1 MPMKKYSVVGVDAG
15 GAAPQT
21 LINVIGSTAVRPRVY
36 EFSVGS
42 SATPADQ
49 TAVIVLG
56 RTTAAGTAG
65 SSPTPQP
72 LDNAEVAAVCTA
84 GITHSSEPTYASTF
98 LVQQPLNQR
107 ASWRWV
113 AAPDSE
119 VVGTASSS
127 NGLGL
132 KRHTS
137 SASFAL
143 SGTVFFTE

>member
-21 LINVIGSTAVRPRVY
+21 LINVIGSTSVRPRVY
-36 EFSVGS
+36 EYVVGS
-42 SATPADQ
+42 AATPADQ
-49 TAVIVLG
+49 TATVVLG

-84 GITHSSEPTYASTF
+84 AITHSAEPTYSSTF
-98 LVQQPLNQR
+98 LYQVPVNQR

-119 VVGTASSS
+119 IIGTASSS

-132 KRHTS
+132 KRHAATGTYT
-137 SASFAL
+137 L
-143 SGTVFFTE
+143 TGTVFFSE

>member
-1 MPMKKYSVVGVDAG
+1 MAQKKYSVVGVDAG

-21 LINVIGSTAVRPRVY
+21 LINVIGSTSVRPRVY
-36 EFSVGS
+36 EFIVGS
-42 SATPADQ
+42 VTTPGDQAAT
-49 TAVIVLG
+49 IVLG
-56 RTTAAGTAG
+56 RTTSAGTAG

-84 GITHSSEPTYASTF
+84 AITHSAEPTYSSTF
-98 LVQQPLNQR
+98 LYQVPVNQR

-119 VVGTASSS
+119 IIGTASSS

-132 KRHTS
+132 KRHAATGTYT
-137 SASFAL
+137 L
-143 SGTVFFTE
+143 TGTVFFSE